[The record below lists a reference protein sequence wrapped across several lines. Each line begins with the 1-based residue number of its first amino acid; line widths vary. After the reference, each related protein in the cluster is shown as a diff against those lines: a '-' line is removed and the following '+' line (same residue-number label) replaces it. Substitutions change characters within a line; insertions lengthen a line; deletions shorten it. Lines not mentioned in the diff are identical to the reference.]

1 MTCCTCY
8 SHHSSPLVLIFYPPL
23 LFSSFSPPWLHKY
36 LPFRRTGF
44 QMAPCSRP
52 PPSLNLISSSSPARP
67 VSTSPSPTHRHSQ
80 SPFRYVKESQTMNEK
95 TTLDRTPLSVI
106 SDEKRYFHD
115 SPHAGSS
122 RHYNPSS
129 VPVTAPHYQGSPI
142 PRQPSPFSR
151 SPSPLLI
158 PSQLYTRPRALRIS
172 NLLKP
177 WIPLILYGMTSFGF
191 LVAIAFW
198 KNEVFQSELSTV
210 ALMTSLELTLWDNL
224 GLDELSHWLRI
235 DEQFGYAVLFALIF
249 LTTFRKS
256 SHTMATRLSGNI
268 IVDMQLPFLCIP

>member
-1 MTCCTCY
+1 
-8 SHHSSPLVLIFYPPL
+8 
-23 LFSSFSPPWLHKY
+23 
-36 LPFRRTGF
+36 
-44 QMAPCSRP
+44 
-52 PPSLNLISSSSPARP
+52 
-67 VSTSPSPTHRHSQ
+67 
-80 SPFRYVKESQTMNEK
+80 
-95 TTLDRTPLSVI
+95 
-106 SDEKRYFHD
+106 
-115 SPHAGSS
+115 
-122 RHYNPSS
+122 
-129 VPVTAPHYQGSPI
+129 
-142 PRQPSPFSR
+142 
-151 SPSPLLI
+151 
-158 PSQLYTRPRALRIS
+158 
-172 NLLKP
+172 
-177 WIPLILYGMTSFGF
+177 MTSFGF